1 MTYRFPT
8 LLALFLTAALA
19 LTLTACL
26 PSFGERSPTVSAVPL
41 AAAPVTETIHLSMLL
56 PLSGKNAPLGE
67 ALQNAATL
75 AISDLNAAGIE
86 IQFEDT
92 QSTPEGAKIAAQKA
106 VSENARLVLGPIFA
120 DDVRA
125 VRSVMA
131 TTTIPMIAFSTD
143 MSVASLG
150 TFIMGVLPQDQARQI
165 AAFAAARGTRNTL
178 IIAPND
184 PYGQLMVHTYSL
196 TFRGAGGG
204 ITGPL
209 FITPTDTDEILST
222 KITGVLSSAAGAK
235 IDAIFLPL
243 PPARAAK
250 IIDTVTRFIGTDRP
264 IILGT
269 GAWDEANTTEA
280 PALSGAF
287 YAAPSSE
294 LRTRFEQTYAQNF
307 GATPPRLAAL
317 SYDSVALA
325 ITLGRTLGPTGY
337 TFTSLTNSSG
347 FSGINGLFR
356 FKTDGT
362 VERALSIMTIQQG
375 GPQITAPG
383 LAAFTPI
390 SR

>member
-1 MTYRFPT
+1 MKQF
-8 LLALFLTAALA
+8 FGIISIALA
-19 LTLTACL
+19 LSLSACL
-26 PSFGERSPTVSAVPL
+26 PSFGERAPTVAAVPL
-41 AAAPVTETIHLSMLL
+41 AAVPVTETIHLSMLL
-56 PLSGKNAPLGE
+56 PLSGKNAALGT

-75 AISDLNAAGIE
+75 AINDLKSDGIE
-86 IQFEDT
+86 IEFQDT

-106 VSENARLVLGPIFA
+106 ISQNTRLVLGPIFA

-125 VRSVMA
+125 ARSVMA
-131 TTTIPMIAFSTD
+131 ATTIPMIAFSTD

-165 AAFAAARGTRNTL
+165 AAFAATRGARNTL

-196 TFRGAGGG
+196 VFRSAGGG

-209 FITPTDTDEILST
+209 LISPTDTDE
-222 KITGVLSSAAGAK
+222 VLSGKIAGAFSANSGVK
-235 IDAIFLPL
+235 IDAAFLPL
-243 PPARAAK
+243 SPARAAK
-250 IIDTVTRFIGTDRP
+250 IIDTVTRFVGTDRP

-269 GAWDEANTTEA
+269 GAWEETDATTL

-287 YAAPSSE
+287 YAAPSSD
-294 LRTRFEQTYAQNF
+294 LRTQFEGTYRQNF
-307 GATPPRLAAL
+307 EATPPRLAAL

-325 ITLGRTLGPTGY
+325 ITLGRTLGATGY

-362 VERALSIMTIQQG
+362 VERSLSIMSIQQG
-375 GPQITAPG
+375 GPRVITPG
-383 LAAFTPI
+383 LSAFTPI
-390 SR
+390 IR